1 MIKAR
6 HNPLSFW
13 FFRSFFALRGK
24 LHFRKMTVIS
34 KVTIPDEQS
43 VLLLQ
48 NHFSWWDGYWSYW
61 LSRTIFRRK
70 FHVMMDEQNLK
81 QRMFLNRVGVFSV
94 QKNRRDLV
102 ESLHYSAEILKDP
115 GNLLTIYPTGA
126 MLTQHQQNMVFQKGV
141 SRILSGGIANV
152 AVVFAVFLVDYFGYA
167 RPEIRV
173 YLEKYEG
180 ERTAEALQTAYF
192 AFYQRCIEKQTE

>member
-1 MIKAR
+1 
-6 HNPLSFW
+6 
-13 FFRSFFALRGK
+13 
-24 LHFRKMTVIS
+24 MTVIS
-34 KVTIPDEQS
+34 DVAIPDEQS

-61 LSRTIFRRK
+61 LSCTIFRRK

-94 QKNRRDLV
+94 QKNRRDLM
-102 ESLHYSAEILKDP
+102 ESLQYSAEILKDP
-115 GNLLTIYPTGA
+115 GSLLTIYPTGA
-126 MLTQHQQNMVFQKGV
+126 MLTQYQQNIVFQKGV
-141 SRILSGGIANV
+141 SRILSGETANV
-152 AVVFAVFLVDYFGYA
+152 AVVFAAFLVDYFGYA
-167 RPEIRV
+167 RPEIRI

-180 ERTAEALQTAYF
+180 ERTTEELQSAYF

>member
-6 HNPLSFW
+6 HNPLWFW
-13 FFRSFFALRGK
+13 FFRNFFALRQTM
-24 LHFRKMTVIS
+24 HFRKMTVVSDVSIA
-34 KVTIPDEQS
+34 DNQS

-61 LSRTIFRRK
+61 LSRTIFNRK
-70 FHVMMDEQNLK
+70 FHVMMDEENLK
-81 QRMFLNRVGVFSV
+81 QRMFLNQIGVFSV
-94 QKNRRDLV
+94 QKSSRDLLN
-102 ESLHYSAEILKDP
+102 SLRYSAEILKNP

-126 MLTQHQQNMVFQKGV
+126 MLTQHQQNIIFLKGITRIV
-141 SRILSGGIANV
+141 SSESGYV
-152 AVVFAVFLVDYFGYA
+152 AIVFAVFLVDYFGYA

-180 ERTAEALQTAYF
+180 ERTTEALQSAYF

>member
-6 HNPLSFW
+6 HNLFWFW
-13 FFRSFFALRGK
+13 FFRNFFALRQAI
-24 LHFRKMTVIS
+24 HFRKMTVVS
-34 KVTIPDEQS
+34 EVSIPENQS

-70 FHVMMDEQNLK
+70 FHVMMDEENLK
-81 QRMFLNRVGVFSV
+81 QRMFLNQIGVFSV
-94 QKNRRDLV
+94 QKNSRDLLS
-102 ESLHYSAEILKDP
+102 SLHYSAEILKDRQ
-115 GNLLTIYPTGA
+115 NLLTIYPTGA
-126 MLTQHQQNMVFQKGV
+126 MITQHQQNMLFQKGI
-141 SRILSGGIANV
+141 SRILSGKIANL

-180 ERTAEALQTAYF
+180 ERTTEALQSAYV
-192 AFYQRCIEKQTE
+192 AFHQRCIEKQTE